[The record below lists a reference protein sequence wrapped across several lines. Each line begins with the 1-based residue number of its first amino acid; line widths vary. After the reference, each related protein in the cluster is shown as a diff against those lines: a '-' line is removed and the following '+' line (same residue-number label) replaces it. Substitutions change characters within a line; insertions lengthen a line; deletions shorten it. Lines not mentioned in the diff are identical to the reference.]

1 MCRVSRQV
9 QLQQGAVRLGAQRR
23 CTYVTSMCRN
33 ADDAVVGANIGLSAF
48 LFRQCPG
55 CVSEERH
62 CWMLDMPVCVVL
74 LQHTPQLQLSC
85 AGARVASVRSAAC
98 VLLVCV
104 HWLSCSLLWRGSC
117 SAAAFC
123 ATADGC
129 ILRVC
134 AFLCIL
140 HTHLCS
146 SANCSQTACQMPLEC
161 MASVGRIIQ
170 TSANTGSCGDESVC
184 CVNIRTAHPVLFGDT
199 SCWCTV

>member
-1 MCRVSRQV
+1 MYLCS
-9 QLQQGAVRLGAQRR
+9 
-23 CTYVTSMCRN
+23 SMCRN
-33 ADDAVVGANIGLSAF
+33 ADDAVVGASIGLSAF

-62 CWMLDMPVCVVL
+62 CWMLYMPVCVFCYNTHRSCSCPAQAQVL
-74 LQHTPQLQLSC
+74 PLCEAQLVCCWCVCIGFPAACSGGVAALLLHSAQQLT
-85 AGARVASVRSAAC
+85 VASC
-98 VLLVCV
+98 VYVLFFA
-104 HWLSCSLLWRGSC
+104 S
-117 SAAAFC
+117 
-123 ATADGC
+123 C
-129 ILRVC
+129 ILP
-134 AFLCIL
+134 
-140 HTHLCS
+140 THLCS